1 MLKTLDREFNLKKN
15 LFYLNHAGISPW
27 PVRTTMAVQRFAEE
41 NMKQGSLQY
50 PKWCEL
56 ETELRKQ
63 AQRLLNAP
71 TIDSIALLK
80 NTSEA
85 LSVVAYGIDW
95 KKGDN
100 IVSSNQEF
108 PSNRIVWESLSR
120 KGVEFREADIGV
132 STPEDVLFSL
142 VDRHTRLITISSVQF
157 GTGLRMDL
165 SRIGDYCKN
174 HGILFCVDAIQSLG
188 AVRFD
193 VQEIKAD
200 FVMADGHKWMLG
212 PEGLALFY
220 CNPDVME
227 KLHIT
232 QFGWHMVENMGDFD
246 RKEWKIAE
254 TARRFECGSP
264 NMLGIHALSASLSL
278 ILDIGMEEIEQEVLR
293 RSEYLFERIQS
304 IPEAALI
311 TSQNHGRY
319 GGIVTFRPRYKDTI
333 LFYQHLTEN
342 NVVCAQRSGGIRL
355 SPHFYIPYDQLD
367 SVVELIQQYLT

>member
-1 MLKTLDREFNLKKN
+1 
-15 LFYLNHAGISPW
+15 
-27 PVRTTMAVQRFAEE
+27 
-41 NMKQGSLQY
+41 
-50 PKWCEL
+50 
-56 ETELRKQ
+56 
-63 AQRLLNAP
+63 
-71 TIDSIALLK
+71 
-80 NTSEA
+80 
-85 LSVVAYGIDW
+85 
-95 KKGDN
+95 
-100 IVSSNQEF
+100 
-108 PSNRIVWESLSR
+108 
-120 KGVEFREADIGV
+120 
-132 STPEDVLFSL
+132 
-142 VDRHTRLITISSVQF
+142 
-157 GTGLRMDL
+157 
-165 SRIGDYCKN
+165 
-174 HGILFCVDAIQSLG
+174 
-188 AVRFD
+188 
-193 VQEIKAD
+193 
-200 FVMADGHKWMLG
+200 
-212 PEGLALFY
+212 
-220 CNPDVME
+220 ME